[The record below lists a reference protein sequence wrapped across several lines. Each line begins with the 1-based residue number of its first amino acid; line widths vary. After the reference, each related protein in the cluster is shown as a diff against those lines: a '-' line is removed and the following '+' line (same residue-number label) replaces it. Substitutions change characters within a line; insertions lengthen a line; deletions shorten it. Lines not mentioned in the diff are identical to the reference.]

1 VNGAADPL
9 NMSVPSFQNILGQ
22 DDAVS
27 WLTRA
32 YQSDRLPHG
41 LVFAGPRG
49 VGKGTTALALAA
61 VYLCHRPDVGTVS
74 PCGKCDSCRLLAA
87 GNHPDFTRVYR
98 QLRRLEKKDAV
109 AKDLSVDVIRQFLV
123 APANLKP
130 ALGHGK
136 VFIVEE
142 AELMNAA
149 AQNSLLKTLEEP
161 FGRTLIILLSDQ
173 SQSLLSTIQ
182 SRTQTVRFHSLDAK
196 VVTRELT
203 HRGIEPAIAKFAA
216 ELSEGS
222 IGAALEWIRDD
233 VIPASRELVRQIDE
247 LLAGKPPEI
256 LADWFK
262 TATEAYAKKQSEQDE
277 NASADQAKREG
288 ASLYFRIAA
297 QRFRHVLRESDDPR
311 AIELACNA
319 IEAIA
324 KADDYLDANVN
335 IPIVF
340 QQLSQTLIR
349 LAAA

>member
-1 VNGAADPL
+1 
-9 NMSVPSFQNILGQ
+9 MSVPLFKNILGQ
-22 DDAVS
+22 DDAIS
-27 WLTRA
+27 WITRA
-32 YQSDRLPHG
+32 YQADRLPHG
-41 LVFAGPRG
+41 LIFAGPRG

-61 VYLCHRPDVGTVS
+61 VYLCHRPDAKTVS
-74 PCGKCDSCRLLAA
+74 PCGKCDSCRLLEV

-136 VFIVEE
+136 VFVVEE
-142 AELMNAA
+142 AETMNAA

-173 SQSLLSTIQ
+173 PQSLLPTIQ
-182 SRTQTVRFHSLDAK
+182 SRTQTVRFHALEASLVA
-196 VVTRELT
+196 RELAA
-203 HRGIEPAIAKFAA
+203 RGIDPATAKFAA

-222 IGAALEWIRDD
+222 IGAAMEWIRDD
-233 VIPASRELVRQIDE
+233 VVSASRELVRQLDE
-247 LLAGKPPEI
+247 LLAGRVPEN

-262 TATEAYAKKQSEQDE
+262 AASEAYAKKQSEQDE
-277 NASADQAKREG
+277 NASVDQGKREG
-288 ASLYFRIAA
+288 LSLYLRIAG
-297 QRFRHVLRESDDPR
+297 QRFRRVLRESDDPR

-319 IEAIA
+319 IDAIA
-324 KADDYLDANVN
+324 RADDYLDANVN
-335 IPIVF
+335 IPIIF